1 MVLCSNCVFFSDFS
15 LNPDKKGLLEAR
27 SQSAWK
33 PPNPNEFWSILH
45 EKEENAEAATRIA
58 RQLENEDLG
67 HLVGPQLERLKN
79 QLKKVHL
86 CSEVVAIQ
94 GPILKHFCST

>member
-45 EKEENAEAATRIA
+45 E
-58 RQLENEDLG
+58 NEDLG